1 MNVFEIALALFVSL
15 MWGLQHILYK
25 HLTQK
30 KNIITLMF
38 LYAFLNFLFVSVLV
52 FINFQETYNDIITL
66 DFFEVSV
73 ILFIVIFTIVISN
86 YIFQNILKNNDT
98 YIITA
103 LVYSSPIFTLLI
115 SYFFLSENID
125 FLGILGVILITSG
138 IISIAIK

>member
-1 MNVFEIALALFVSL
+1 
-15 MWGLQHILYK
+15 
-25 HLTQK
+25 
-30 KNIITLMF
+30 MF
-38 LYAFLNFLFVSVLV
+38 LYAFLNLLFVSVLV

>member
-1 MNVFEIALALFVSL
+1 

-38 LYAFLNFLFVSVLV
+38 LYAFLNLLFVSVLV